1 MHEVDRV
8 FKAIIA
14 LQPNCILD
22 LLFGKERN
30 VVLKEVADPQVNL
43 PELRGDKAL
52 VVEENG
58 EERYLLLEAMV
69 HPEPEKLSTFAL
81 KALGIQ
87 YLQQRATVVVI
98 VYLEKGRYASF
109 PAGFENRA
117 GGFANQYQLARVLL
131 WEHESRILSGELKE
145 LAPFLALFQEQP
157 DPAIIDKQKELLAQV
172 QDAKLQGDL
181 LALALVI
188 DARSFGYNVVLEKFK
203 KEVNMLKETSIVQ
216 EWLDESYKAGEM
228 SGEIKGEIKGELE
241 GKIEGKRSLLQTILT
256 QKFGNLA
263 PDLLLRLQL
272 SNNEQLDRLGAV
284 LLSLTSIEELRAWLS
299 NGAAEH
305 GVN

>member
-1 MHEVDRV
+1 
-8 FKAIIA
+8 
-14 LQPNCILD
+14 
-22 LLFGKERN
+22 
-30 VVLKEVADPQVNL
+30 
-43 PELRGDKAL
+43 
-52 VVEENG
+52 
-58 EERYLLLEAMV
+58 
-69 HPEPEKLSTFAL
+69 
-81 KALGIQ
+81 
-87 YLQQRATVVVI
+87 
-98 VYLEKGRYASF
+98 
-109 PAGFENRA
+109 
-117 GGFANQYQLARVLL
+117 
-131 WEHESRILSGELKE
+131 
-145 LAPFLALFQEQP
+145 
-157 DPAIIDKQKELLAQV
+157 
-172 QDAKLQGDL
+172 GDL